1 MITVIGTYKPEAD
14 FLGLGDIGTLVNDSG
29 VFGGFRFRS
38 TVRILFEIFSI
49 VFLG

>member
-1 MITVIGTYKPEAD
+1 MVIVIGTYQPD
-14 FLGLGDIGTLVNDSG
+14 LFGLGDVGALVDDSS

-49 VFLG
+49 MFLG